1 MTSILKR
8 LFGEEFGNLLI
19 LNLLTVA
26 CSLPVITFVPA
37 VIALWGTLIRVLDGR
52 CELDRKKT
60 YWALFKANLGKGI
73 LAELL
78 IAAYGAMLLWCFS
91 LAERLG
97 DGAQLLWIAA
107 LSVSFLAAAVSVWLL
122 LLLASSNAMRLRE
135 ALWNAVCLSLGRLP
149 RSLLAVLFTYGIAYG
164 MFLLYPVS
172 LIPCIVVVLSCM
184 AALTVAACYQPLWDL
199 VLSQWPDEPD
209 SGDDGTTP

>member
-37 VIALWGTLIRVLDGR
+37 VIALWGTLIRILDGR

-78 IAAYGAMLLWCFS
+78 IAAYGAMLL
-91 LAERLG
+91 
-97 DGAQLLWIAA
+97 
-107 LSVSFLAAAVSVWLL
+107 
-122 LLLASSNAMRLRE
+122 
-135 ALWNAVCLSLGRLP
+135 
-149 RSLLAVLFTYGIAYG
+149 
-164 MFLLYPVS
+164 
-172 LIPCIVVVLSCM
+172 
-184 AALTVAACYQPLWDL
+184 
-199 VLSQWPDEPD
+199 
-209 SGDDGTTP
+209 

>member
-37 VIALWGTLIRVLDGR
+37 VIALWGTLIRILDGR
-52 CELDRKKT
+52 CDLDRKKT

-78 IAAYGAMLLWCFS
+78 IEAYGAMLLWCFS

-107 LSVSFLAAAVSVWLL
+107 LSVSFKNASGLGSAISSQTSPSAMSTFISPAPVW
-122 LLLASSNAMRLRE
+122 A
-135 ALWNAVCLSLGRLP
+135 
-149 RSLLAVLFTYGIAYG
+149 T
-164 MFLLYPVS
+164 
-172 LIPCIVVVLSCM
+172 
-184 AALTVAACYQPLWDL
+184 
-199 VLSQWPDEPD
+199 
-209 SGDDGTTP
+209 

>member
-1 MTSILKR
+1 MVFLLSSVSCSVLVSVLLKLAAR
-8 LFGEEFGNLLI
+8 RGLDAGQMVTWNYLVAAALCAWGLAPPLDALRAAGVPHTLVHALLE
-19 LNLLTVA
+19 T
-26 CSLPVITFVPA
+26 P
-37 VIALWGTLIRVLDGR
+37 R
-52 CELDRKKT
+52 E
-60 YWALFKANLGKGI
+60 
-73 LAELL
+73 
-78 IAAYGAMLLWCFS
+78 
-91 LAERLG
+91 
-97 DGAQLLWIAA
+97 LWIAA